1 MISGIY
7 KITNTIT
14 NRFYIGQSKD
24 IKTRFKNHLSTLRG
38 NKHKNQFFQNDF
50 NKTFNQLNSDSFL
63 KLEVIEELKDS
74 TQQQRNEREQYYINQ
89 FYDNKV
95 NCYNIEKKV
104 INRKSLSCH
113 SLNPLK
119 TKETRRQLMK
129 KRWKDINYKSR
140 IVSKLKESGA
150 QESFRL
156 KQSLKR
162 KEIIASKLIYRG
174 TVISPD
180 GIEYKVFN
188 ISTFAKEHSLNRRS
202 FNDLLIQRTKSYK
215 NWKLKAEVL

>member
-14 NRFYIGQSKD
+14 KRFYIGQSKD

-50 NKTFNQLNSDSFL
+50 NKTLNQLSSDSFL
-63 KLEVIEELKDS
+63 ILETIEELKDS
-74 TQQQRNEREQYYINQ
+74 TQQERNEREQFYLNQ
-89 FYDNKV
+89 YFDNKV

-140 IVSKLKESGA
+140 VVSKLKESGA

-174 TVISPD
+174 TVISPE
-180 GIEYKVFN
+180 GHEYKVFN
-188 ISTFAKEHSLNRRS
+188 ISTFSREHLLNRRS
-202 FNDLLIQRTKSYK
+202 FNDLFTKRLNSYK
-215 NWKLKAEVL
+215 GWKLKVEVL